1 MSKEEIKRLAD
12 EYAHCYSFVD
22 DDTMPLKR
30 AELHAAIDK
39 LEHDSKN
46 HECASHLLMAA
57 VDELEK
63 KLRAASEGGCA
74 VAEDFES

>member
-39 LEHDSKN
+39 LEHESKN
-46 HECASHLLMAA
+46 HECAST
-57 VDELEK
+57 
-63 KLRAASEGGCA
+63 
-74 VAEDFES
+74 F

>member
-12 EYAHCYSFVD
+12 EYAALYHLGLTESY
-22 DDTMPLKR
+22 TAKR